1 MEEKLIENWLI
12 TFEGY
17 GYGYGYGNGYG
28 NGNGNG
34 NGCGYGYGSGSGYGY
49 GNGCGYGN
57 GDGCGNGNGNGCGYG
72 YGYGSG
78 YKYFNKQR
86 VFYVD
91 TIPTLINHIHR
102 NIAKGFIISDL
113 TLKET
118 YIAKG
123 HNLFAHGKTIKEAIN
138 SLQEK
143 IYANLNP
150 EEAIQEF
157 KRHFNNADSYSGEEF
172 FAWHSIVTGSCF
184 QGREEF
190 VKTKGLDVHAKYTVK
205 QFLEICKGAYGWN
218 VLKELTKYYK

>member
-17 GYGYGYGNGYG
+17 GDGYGEGSGNGYGEGYGNGCGCGNGYGYGEGYGYGCGCGNGYGYGNGSGNGSG
-28 NGNGNG
+28 NGN
-34 NGCGYGYGSGSGYGY
+34 
-49 GNGCGYGN
+49 
-57 GDGCGNGNGNGCGYG
+57 
-72 YGYGSG
+72 G

-150 EEAIQEF
+150 EEAMQEF
-157 KRHFNNADSYSGEEF
+157 KKHFNNADSYSGEEF